1 MALARV
7 VTFEGISSERMAE
20 MAANVGSGQRPEG
33 LPATEMMLLHDP
45 ESESA
50 LAIVFFDNEEDY
62 QKGHEILDAMP
73 ASGVPGRRSSVT
85 KHDVAVR
92 VSDLSSRG

>member
-20 MAANVGSGQRPEG
+20 LAASMQGGEQPEG
-33 LPATEMMLLHDP
+33 LSATEMMILHDP
-45 ESESA
+45 EAERA
-50 LAIVFFDNEEDY
+50 LAIVFFDNEDDY

-73 ASGVPGRRSSVT
+73 AADTPGRRTSVA

-92 VSDLSSRG
+92 MS